1 MLFRGVN
8 QAILLTVLL
17 MVISTTFGFK
27 FMSNIDARNLEG
39 FLGGLQTNPLLLR
52 YNIVQLDLIVVCMIL
67 CYFIWPAVFYEQAQT
82 DAALRRYLRYFS

>member
-8 QAILLTVLL
+8 RTILLTVLL

-27 FMSNIDARNLEG
+27 FMSNIDAHNLEG
-39 FLGGLQTNPLLLR
+39 VSGGLMTNPLHLW
-52 YNIVQLDLIVVCMIL
+52 YNVVQLDLIVCMIL